1 MKGAIIPPSPFN
13 LLLVAVSDLNVFLQR
28 LVQERRGGNLLI
40 SPLGVD
46 LLLATLLEGAR
57 GEDREHLAHL
67 LGLDQLDGFPYC
79 DIKIAYQQSLKNI
92 VSEQS
97 MVNMFYYKS
106 HVIQGTS
113 LVRRSA

>member
-1 MKGAIIPPSPFN
+1 M
-13 LLLVAVSDLNVFLQR
+13 
-28 LVQERRGGNLLI
+28 LI

-57 GEDREHLAHL
+57 GEDRDHLSHL

-113 LVRRSA
+113 LVSRSNAMLEKLHFQTFLLLFITILHIK

>member
-1 MKGAIIPPSPFN
+1 M
-13 LLLVAVSDLNVFLQR
+13 
-28 LVQERRGGNLLI
+28 LI

-46 LLLATLLEGAR
+46 LLLATLLEGAQ
-57 GEDREHLAHL
+57 GEDREHLSHL

-97 MVNMFYYKS
+97 MVNMFYYKI
-106 HVIQGTS
+106 HVIQGTT
-113 LVRRSA
+113 LVSRRA